1 MYFEVPD
8 EVMIERLL
16 SRAKSSGRVDDNEET
31 IKKRL
36 ETFHAVSKPV
46 MEKYASKTITIDAR
60 GSVDE
65 IFSVCRAEVDKVL
78 QNAGLP
84 VPP

>member
-1 MYFEVPD
+1 MV
-8 EVMIERLL
+8 ERLL

-36 ETFHAVSKPV
+36 QTFHDVSKPV
-46 MEKYASKTITIDAR
+46 MARYASKTCTIDAR
-60 GSVDE
+60 GTVDE
-65 IFSVCRAEVDKVL
+65 IFSVCRTNVDKAL